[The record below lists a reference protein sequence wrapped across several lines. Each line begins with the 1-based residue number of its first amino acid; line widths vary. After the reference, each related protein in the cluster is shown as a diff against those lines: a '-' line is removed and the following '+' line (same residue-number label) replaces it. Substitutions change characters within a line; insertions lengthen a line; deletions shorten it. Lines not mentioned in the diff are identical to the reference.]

1 MIKRSIPKS
10 CMLAGLVIV
19 TGLFY
24 GVRTSIA
31 DRHEMARYVSLEDSG
46 KTIAIPVGQQLVVKL
61 PLQRRWGDNTWTVVR
76 NSGGS
81 LKLIAGPDERR
92 PPGWTIYKQSSQIF
106 YFRRDAPGTA
116 DLVLEEKYWS
126 TPMILKVVDK

>member
-1 MIKRSIPKS
+1 MIKRSLAKWYL
-10 CMLAGLVIV
+10 LAGFAIV
-19 TGLFY
+19 AGLFS
-24 GVRTSIA
+24 GVRTSLA
-31 DRHEMARYVSLEDSG
+31 HEMARYVSLEDSG
-46 KTIAIPVGQQLVVKL
+46 KTIALPVGQQLVVRL